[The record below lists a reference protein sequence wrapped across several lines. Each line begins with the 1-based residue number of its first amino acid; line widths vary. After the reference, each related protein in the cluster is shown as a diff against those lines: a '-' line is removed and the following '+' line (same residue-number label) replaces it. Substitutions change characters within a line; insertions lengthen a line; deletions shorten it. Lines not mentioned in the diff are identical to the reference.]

1 MLKTHALIL
10 CCLSLS
16 LISCVSVKA
25 PAKNPK
31 HLTTDC
37 DNPTLEKKSPTYRD
51 AVMLADKR
59 GQALKSCTA
68 RMKALRKL

>member
-1 MLKTHALIL
+1 MSKIHALIL
-10 CCLSLS
+10 SCLCLS

-31 HLTTDC
+31 HLTAPC
-37 DNPTLEKKSPTYRD
+37 DYPALKKKAPTYRD

-68 RMKALRKL
+68 RMKALGKL